1 MANTDINFFAKTN
14 FRNREVPF
22 GIKADD
28 RRRHMYIIGKTGM
41 GKTTLM
47 ENMVIQDIRNG
58 HGVCFIDPH
67 GDSVAKIL
75 DYVPSSRVNDVIY
88 FNPADLDHPIA
99 FNILEAVDTKYK
111 HLVASG
117 LMGVFT
123 KIWANTWSSRMEYI
137 LNNTILALLESPG
150 NTMLGIVRMYVDK
163 KYRKKI
169 VDNIKD
175 PMVRAFWVDEYA
187 NYAEKYRTE
196 AVAPIQNK
204 VGQFLSSGI
213 IRNIIGQ
220 PRSTIDLRSMMD
232 NQKIMLL
239 DLSKGKVGEDNSA
252 LLGAMIITKLQ
263 LAALSRVDIP
273 EEERKDFYL
282 YVDEFQNF
290 VTESFA
296 TILSEARKYRL
307 NLVMGHQYI
316 GQLVPDR
323 NSTQVRDAVFGNV
336 GTMIIFRVGA
346 ADAEFLETEFDPI
359 FTPTDIVNLPKYNI
373 ILKLMINGV
382 ASDPFSAVTMPV
394 NDLWKTGNADKVIKV
409 SRERYGNDVGEVE
422 EKISRWMGAEYHEQ
436 AGVLVGTEE
445 RADENPTSERKNQI
459 HEILAPQK
467 PVEIAQSVFDMP
479 RPTEPKSMASMASVV
494 SSPKPENETRDNPA
508 PVRTERPTEPSQPR
522 TSSGSHPRRERGGSN
537 DQPRSEQRSDRRS
550 DDGRRH
556 GDRNRPPQRR
566 STDRPSQPK
575 QQTKKHENP
584 IWDTVHTIDKS
595 KTENL
600 LNKVENAVS
609 QVAINKPLEQPS
621 AQQAPQPAPQA
632 VPEPVPQA
640 PKQTEESPQV
650 LKPGEV
656 HQF

>member
-1 MANTDINFFAKTN
+1 
-14 FRNREVPF
+14 
-22 GIKADD
+22 
-28 RRRHMYIIGKTGM
+28 
-41 GKTTLM
+41 
-47 ENMVIQDIRNG
+47 
-58 HGVCFIDPH
+58 
-67 GDSVAKIL
+67 
-75 DYVPSSRVNDVIY
+75 
-88 FNPADLDHPIA
+88 
-99 FNILEAVDTKYK
+99 
-111 HLVASG
+111 
-117 LMGVFT
+117 
-123 KIWANTWSSRMEYI
+123 
-137 LNNTILALLESPG
+137 
-150 NTMLGIVRMYVDK
+150 
-163 KYRKKI
+163 
-169 VDNIKD
+169 
-175 PMVRAFWVDEYA
+175 MVRAFWVDEYA

-307 NLVMGHQYI
+307 NLIMGHQYI

-323 NSTQVRDAVFGNV
+323 NSTKVRDAVFGNV
-336 GTMIIFRVGA
+336 GTMVIFRVGA

-394 NDLWKTGNADKVIKV
+394 NDLWRTGNADKVIKV
-409 SRERYGNDVGEVE
+409 SRERYGNDVAEVE

-445 RADENPTSERKNQI
+445 RADENPTTERKSQI
-459 HEILAPQK
+459 QEILAPQK
-467 PVEIAQSVFDMP
+467 PFTASETVPDAP
-479 RPTEPKSMASMASVV
+479 RPTEPKAMASAVPSAEPKDEYKEKPLIPKVEQ
-494 SSPKPENETRDNPA
+494 SSDPNRTR
-508 PVRTERPTEPSQPR
+508 
-522 TSSGSHPRRERGGSN
+522 SSGGRDSRRDRGSSN
-537 DQPRSEQRSDRRS
+537 NQPRSEHRS
-550 DDGRRH
+550 DDNRRH

-575 QQTKKHENP
+575 PQPKKHENP

-595 KTENL
+595 KTDDL
-600 LNKVENAVS
+600 LNKVESAVS
-609 QVAINKPLEQPS
+609 QVAINKPAE
-621 AQQAPQPAPQA
+621 PATQ
-632 VPEPVPQA
+632 PVPQP
-640 PKQTEESPQV
+640 PKPAEESPQV

>member
-175 PMVRAFWVDEYA
+175 PMVRAFWIDEYA

-220 PRSTIDLRSMMD
+220 PRSTIDLRSIMD
-232 NQKIMLL
+232 DQKILLL

-307 NLVMGHQYI
+307 NLIMGHQYI

-323 NSTQVRDAVFGNV
+323 NSTKVRDAVFGNV
-336 GTMIIFRVGA
+336 GTMVIFRVGA

-382 ASDPFSAVTMPV
+382 ASDPFSAITMPV
-394 NDLWKTGNADKVIKV
+394 NDAWISGNGEKVIKV
-409 SRERYGNDVGEVE
+409 SRERYGNSVGEVE
-422 EKISRWMGAEYHEQ
+422 EKISRWMGAEFHEQ
-436 AGVLVGTEE
+436 AAVLVGTEE
-445 RADENPTSERKNQI
+445 NEDPVPSPARKAEIREIVAPQQKAESTESRPPLMVAAETVASER
-459 HEILAPQK
+459 P
-467 PVEIAQSVFDMP
+467 P
-479 RPTEPKSMASMASVV
+479 RPSGPAAASAPRDSRPDR
-494 SSPKPENETRDNPA
+494 SSSDR
-508 PVRTERPTEPSQPR
+508 
-522 TSSGSHPRRERGGSN
+522 SSRRSN
-537 DQPRSEQRSDRRS
+537 DQRPDQRSEHRGDHKARPPRRS
-550 DDGRRH
+550 E
-556 GDRNRPPQRR
+556 R
-566 STDRPSQPK
+566 SASTQPK
-575 QQTKKHENP
+575 PPKKHENP
-584 IWDTVHTIDKS
+584 IWDTVHTIDRD

-600 LNKVENAVS
+600 LNKVEQAVS
-609 QVAINKPLEQPS
+609 QVTVAAPEPAPTPQPVPV
-621 AQQAPQPAPQA
+621 AQPAPVQ
-632 VPEPVPQA
+632 Q
-640 PKQTEESPQV
+640 KTEDNPQV

-656 HQF
+656 HKF